1 MERKKKI
8 EIQNKM
14 LSVLEKEN
22 VSVCDALEIISEFE
36 RFASTAIE
44 RNMRAC
50 TENIPFVIPD
60 ENSKLYRIG

>member
-1 MERKKKI
+1 
-8 EIQNKM
+8 M

-44 RNMRAC
+44 RNIRAC
-50 TENIPFVIPD
+50 TENIAFVVPNED
-60 ENSKLYRIG
+60 SKLYRIG

>member
-14 LSVLEKEN
+14 LSVLVKEN
-22 VSVCDALEIISEFE
+22 VSVCDAAEIISEFE
-36 RFASTAIE
+36 SFASTAIE

-50 TENIPFVIPD
+50 TENIAFVIPD